1 MEHKKKS
8 VEAAVANSKKA
19 REKQGG
25 IPGINKKAS
34 GLKLR
39 RIMDAQGITVKD
51 VQQYL
56 GLGSVQSVYHWL
68 NGISMPTVDNLY
80 AMSELLQVSMDE
92 MGCGNRTRDIS
103 GGIAADGV
111 CGVNTLAG
119 NGIAADSMREVAVFA
134 EAILVWFHEK
144 TARSIL
150 GYPDTVS
157 KYECMPDEET
167 ANAEQMDCEAS
178 GWLHFCLFISANQN
192 GKRMAAYYKKAGGN
206 LAA

>member
-8 VEAAVANSKKA
+8 AETAVVNSKKV

-39 RIMDAQGITVKD
+39 RIMDAQGISVKEM
-51 VQQYL
+51 QKYL

-92 MGCGNRTRDIS
+92 MVCGNRTWDMARRGFGTGDAWS
-103 GGIAADGV
+103 KSMFTEDVPGRFYGENEKEDRAFLEHAGYFLYNEMEAAAQPDSSMW
-111 CGVNTLAG
+111 LFLHLFQSERG
-119 NGIAADSMREVAVFA
+119 N
-134 EAILVWFHEK
+134 EK
-144 TARSIL
+144 RVT
-150 GYPDTVS
+150 
-157 KYECMPDEET
+157 
-167 ANAEQMDCEAS
+167 
-178 GWLHFCLFISANQN
+178 
-192 GKRMAAYYKKAGGN
+192 AYYKKAGGD